1 MGFKGALTRL
11 RGNCRD
17 CLTGGDLFL
26 AGLLVMPALVFNPH
40 TPSRVLQFLFLW
52 FLAALTG
59 KKTNPPLTLLVILGI
74 LIFNLMVPYGRVLFS
89 LGGLRVTSGA
99 LDSGIR
105 RAATLEGLIMLSR
118 LCIRPDLRL
127 PGAFGALVGESLGI
141 FARIAGRKHL
151 IRRDALMAS
160 LDQLLTELSEDEP
173 EDAGAL
179 PPAGRKHSTPGG
191 ICLLV
196 LLGLLVWLPWVFRF

>member
-1 MGFKGALTRL
+1 
-11 RGNCRD
+11 
-17 CLTGGDLFL
+17 
-26 AGLLVMPALVFNPH
+26 MPALVFNPG

-52 FLAALTG
+52 FLAALAG
-59 KKTNPPLTLLVILGI
+59 KKTNPPLTLLGILGI
-74 LIFNLMVPYGRVLFS
+74 LVFNLLVPYGRVLFS
-89 LGGLRVTSGA
+89 LGSLRITSGA

-118 LCIRPDLRL
+118 ICIRPDLRL
-127 PGAFGALVGESLGI
+127 PGTFGALVGESLGI

-160 LDQLLTELSEDEP
+160 LDQLLMELSEDEP
-173 EDAGAL
+173 EDARAGS
-179 PPAGRKHSTPGG
+179 PPGRKHSTPGG

-196 LLGLLVWLPWVFRF
+196 LLGLLVWLPWIYALRS